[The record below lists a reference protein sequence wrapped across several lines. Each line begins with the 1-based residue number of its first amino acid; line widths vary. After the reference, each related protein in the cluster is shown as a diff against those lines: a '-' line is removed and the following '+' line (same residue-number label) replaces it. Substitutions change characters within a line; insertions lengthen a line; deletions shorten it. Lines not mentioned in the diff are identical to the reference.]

1 MNHPIPLGVH
11 LVTKSVLEMVFADDI
26 RRTILRLAD
35 ERGPEKTF
43 ALSDV
48 AQAIDRHNWRGLID
62 QVRIVANVLVK
73 EGKIIARKPFHGVAA
88 ELSKA
93 GPPES

>member
-1 MNHPIPLGVH
+1 
-11 LVTKSVLEMVFADDI
+11 MVFADEI

-35 ERGPEKTF
+35 ERGPERTF

-48 AQAIDRHNWRGLID
+48 AQAIDRHNWQGLID

-73 EGKIIARKPFHGVAA
+73 EGKIIIRKPFPDTA